1 MREHRGPVAP
11 CIQNGDD
18 QADGPASPLGH
29 RGSLELSCP
38 QLSLEVEERTLH
50 LDANHS
56 RRAIQHHVNRPPIRR
71 GTYWDLEPNL
81 PGWRGGG
88 SDRLGDV
95 QLPGVAQTD
104 AIGGIKAKDEIMAS
118 GNCKA
123 MHDVEARH
131 RPTTLSLA
139 DERLRDAGPLPQ
151 LRLGQTGY
159 RASGDQL
166 AREARGHLIGM

>member
-11 CIQNGDD
+11 CIQNGDY

-56 RRAIQHHVNRPPIRR
+56 RWAIQHHVNRPPIPP

-88 SDRLGDV
+88 SDRLGDP
-95 QLPGVAQTD
+95 QLPGVAKAD
-104 AIGGIKAKDEIMAS
+104 AIGRIQADDQVMAS
-118 GNCKA
+118 GSREA

-131 RPTTLSLA
+131 RSTTLSLA
-139 DERLRDAGPLPQ
+139 DQRLSDAGSLRHLRLR
-151 LRLGQTGY
+151 QT
-159 RASGDQL
+159 
-166 AREARGHLIGM
+166 